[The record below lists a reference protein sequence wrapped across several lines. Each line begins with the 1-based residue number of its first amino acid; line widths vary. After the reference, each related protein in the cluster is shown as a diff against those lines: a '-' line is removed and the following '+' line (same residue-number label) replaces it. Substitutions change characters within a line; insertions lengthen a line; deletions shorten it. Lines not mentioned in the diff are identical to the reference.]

1 MEKVYLNVYKPKK
14 LLWKFLDE
22 IDNNNNDS
30 TEIFLVPSIQT
41 FCVCENNED
50 VFIDTYIPIYLKE
63 DLPKGLQDPYELF
76 ISLKINGEGIYE
88 IIFPENFS
96 DDSLVQLYPAEDI
109 EFFNESEE
117 FLKIECISIRNIEED
132 EILESYINMFTPPP
146 PPNLN

>member
-1 MEKVYLNVYKPKK
+1 MEKIYLNVYKPKK
-14 LLWKFLDE
+14 LLRDFLDE
-22 IDNNNNDS
+22 IDNYKDGI
-30 TEIFLVPSIQT
+30 EIFLVPTIQT
-41 FCVCENNED
+41 FCVCENSED
-50 VFIDTYIPIYLKE
+50 VFLDIDIPIYLKE
-63 DLPKGLQDPYELF
+63 DLPKGLQNPSELF

-109 EFFNESEE
+109 EFFNESEK